1 MVMSE
6 NFRSVIDRLEVKYY
20 VDMKDAYY
28 KGFTE
33 GYAKAKDDAGKS
45 KKFDKFE
52 SFGRGYKAGMEDMKN
67 REYEQVTDGVFPK
80 PCDGP
85 LFDDWGAGDYMEKI
99 REEFDELVDA
109 FQKWRKKPSPETVEQ
124 LYLESTDT
132 IVAVTGLMEKAGC
145 NKRMRAN
152 YMRRVNYSNSQR
164 DGGKRFKD
172 NADYVTPEEKQEIR
186 REIYEDMGEYDET

>member
-20 VDMKDAYY
+20 VDMKDAYH

-33 GYAKAKDDAGKS
+33 GYAKAEDDAGKS

-52 SFGRGYKAGMEDMKN
+52 SFGRGYKAGMGDMKN
-67 REYEQVTDGVFPK
+67 HEYGKAADHVLPK

-85 LFDDWGAGDYMEKI
+85 LYDDWGAGDYIEKA
-99 REEFDELVDA
+99 REEFDELIDA
-109 FQKWRKKPSPETVEQ
+109 FQKWRKKPSQET
-124 LYLESTDT
+124 LTHLCLESTDI
-132 IVAVTGLMEKAGC
+132 IVAITGLLEKIGC

-152 YMRRVNYSNSQR
+152 YMRQVNWSNAQR

-172 NADYVTPEEKQEIR
+172 NDEYITPEEK
-186 REIYEDMGEYDET
+186 RELDREHYKDMADESL